1 MAHALTLCALLL
13 AGMTAQAQR
22 TEGELIVGP
31 MITSVQT
38 PTETTTYVGMGLGAS
53 IVWRLHTTDVGSVRM
68 LLQPLVVVGKRPDG
82 SAFDVQRAQLPLIFC
97 IGFDD
102 MRPNGT
108 PGLGGSVLVGAA
120 LAFGT
125 FNRNATDLRPFV
137 GFDLTMGL
145 LEDSA
150 IKLRYATVL
159 GDFQPRR
166 GEFVSY
172 HGVYVVGTTRW

>member
-1 MAHALTLCALLL
+1 VALAYNGRRIGTDAAATTRRGWKAPRRL
-13 AGMTAQAQR
+13 GVR
-22 TEGELIVGP
+22 R
-31 MITSVQT
+31 
-38 PTETTTYVGMGLGAS
+38 PT
-53 IVWRLHTTDVGSVRM
+53 
-68 LLQPLVVVGKRPDG
+68 
-82 SAFDVQRAQLPLIFC
+82 RAIA
-97 IGFDD
+97 
-102 MRPNGT
+102 GT

-150 IKLRYATVL
+150 IKLRYASVL